1 MLKTVSTSSSGGTSG
16 GLTYQGAWNASTN
29 TPTLTSGVGTNGYYY
44 VVSVAGTT
52 TLDGVSL
59 WSVGDW
65 AIFNGT
71 TWQKLDGS
79 NTEAF
84 TSITVTGLTGYMYAN
99 NTSPVTAS
107 TTIPVA
113 NVAGAVA
120 NTVNIIAGTGL
131 SGGGA
136 LTGNVTLT
144 NAGVTSFN
152 TRNGAVTLTS
162 SDVTTAL
169 GYTPGTGNGSVTS
182 ITAGTGLSGGTITT
196 SGTINLANTT
206 VTAGNY
212 TNTNLTV
219 DAQGRITAASNGSAG
234 GVTTFSAGTT
244 GLTPASATT
253 GAITLGGTLVVSNGG
268 TGLTSLTAGYIPY
281 GNGTGALASYSGF
294 NYNTTYNTLNTPTL
308 SVTSTTST
316 TPALSFNAA
325 NTSVASGA
333 SVASSYLQSLFQNSS
348 NTANASVNYVLSNNL
363 GTDSSYYGEF
373 GMNSSSFSAS
383 TPVDFYSINNGI
395 YFSGHDG
402 DISIGSGN
410 GYKLYLTYGSTG
422 QYAHVI
428 NASGAIGLSTNL
440 GTTPALSGTTGFG
453 TVGQVMTSQGPSA
466 PPTWGALS
474 ASYVRTTQTA
484 TASQTTFSVT
494 YTAPYIEVYLNG
506 VLLNTA
512 DYTATN
518 GTTVVLSTGA
528 GAGDIL
534 DFVAF
539 NTVSIGS
546 VAAAGSN
553 TQVQYNSSGVLGASS
568 GFTFDGTNLNIPF
581 GTSGSATSVAKI
593 ALAMAM
599 IA

>member
-182 ITAGTGLSGGTITT
+182 ITAGTGLNGGTITT

-219 DAQGRITAASNGSAG
+219 DPQGRITAASNGSAG

-308 SVTSTTST
+308 SVTSITST
-316 TPALSFNAA
+316 TPALSFNAS

-333 SVASSYLQSLFQNSS
+333 AVANSYLQSLFQNSS
-348 NTANASVNYVLSNNL
+348 NTAGASVNYVLSNNL

-410 GYKLYLTYGSTG
+410 GYKLYLTYGTTG

-453 TVGQVMTSQGPSA
+453 TAGQVLTSQGSSA

-506 VLLNTA
+506 VLLNAA

>member
-1 MLKTVSTSSSGGTSG
+1 MLKTVSTLSSGGTSG

-52 TLDGVSL
+52 TLNGVSL

-333 SVASSYLQSLFQNSS
+333 SVANSYLQSLFQNSS
-348 NTANASVNYVLSNNL
+348 NTAGASVNYVLSNNL

>member
-182 ITAGTGLSGGTITT
+182 ITAGTGLNGGTITT

-219 DAQGRITAASNGSAG
+219 DPQGRITAASNGSAG
-234 GVTTFSAGTT
+234 GVTTFSGGTT
-244 GLTPASATT
+244 GLTPATATT

-268 TGLTSLTAGYIPY
+268 TGLTLLTAGYIPY
-281 GNGTGALASYSGF
+281 GNGTSALASYSGF
-294 NYNTTYNTLNTPTL
+294 NYNVTYNTLNTPTL

-316 TPALSFNAA
+316 TPALSFNAS

-333 SVASSYLQSLFQNSS
+333 SVVNSYLQSLFQNSS
-348 NTANASVNYVLSNNL
+348 NTAGASVNYVLSNNL

-410 GYKLYLTYGSTG
+410 GYKLYLTYGTTG

-453 TVGQVMTSQGPSA
+453 TAGQVLTSQGSSA

-474 ASYVRTTQTA
+474 ASYSRTTQTA

>member
-65 AIFNGT
+65 VIFNGT

-182 ITAGTGLSGGTITT
+182 ITAGTGLNGGTITT

-281 GNGTGALASYSGF
+281 GAGTSALASYSGF

-308 SVTSTTST
+308 SVTSTTNT
-316 TPALSFNAA
+316 TPALTFNAS
-325 NTSVASGA
+325 NTSVASGT
-333 SVASSYLQSLFQNSS
+333 SVAGSYLQSLFQNSS
-348 NTANASVNYVLSNNL
+348 NTAGASVNYVLSNNL

-373 GMNSSSFSAS
+373 GMNSSFFSAS
-383 TPVDFYSINNGI
+383 TPVDFFSINNGI

-410 GYKLYLTYGSTG
+410 GYKTYLTYGSTG

-453 TVGQVMTSQGPSA
+453 TAGQVLTSQGSSA

-512 DYTATN
+512 DYTASN

-528 GAGDIL
+528 GSGDIL
-534 DFVAF
+534 DFVAY

-581 GTSGSATSVAKI
+581 GPSNSPTSVAKI
-593 ALAMAM
+593 AYYLGMVM
-599 IA
+599 

>member
-99 NTSPVTAS
+99 NTSPVTAT

-182 ITAGTGLSGGTITT
+182 ITAGTGLNGGTITT

-219 DAQGRITAASNGSAG
+219 DPQGRITAASNGSAG
-234 GVTTFSAGTT
+234 GVTTFSGGTT
-244 GLTPASATT
+244 GLTPATATT

-268 TGLTSLTAGYIPY
+268 TGLTLLTAGYIPY
-281 GNGTGALASYSGF
+281 GNGTSALASYSGF
-294 NYNTTYNTLNTPTL
+294 NYNVTYNTLNTPTL

-316 TPALSFNAA
+316 TPALSFNAS

-333 SVASSYLQSLFQNSS
+333 SVVNSYLQSLFQNSS
-348 NTANASVNYVLSNNL
+348 NTAGASVNYVLSNNL

-410 GYKLYLTYGSTG
+410 GYKLYLTYGTTG

-453 TVGQVMTSQGPSA
+453 TAGQVLTSQGSSA

-474 ASYVRTTQTA
+474 ASYSRTTQTA

-518 GTTVVLSTGA
+518 GTTVVLNTGA
-528 GAGDIL
+528 GSGDIL